1 MIVAK
6 DNVNG
11 QKYCSLKACR
21 VCPLCDTSPLW
32 HFVDTFAISSM
43 MRGKDG
49 VLVLGIH
56 LVLLGQGKSVGQCCT
71 LNTTGFDGVNDSV
84 HLLQTVS
91 DVGLTRSR

>member
-1 MIVAK
+1 
-6 DNVNG
+6 
-11 QKYCSLKACR
+11 
-21 VCPLCDTSPLW
+21 
-32 HFVDTFAISSM
+32 VDTFAISSM

-56 LVLLGQGKSVGQCCT
+56 LMLLGQGKSVGQCCT